1 MGKKAL
7 LGLIFAVIVGYLA
20 WRWFAPAPTQHAPVT
35 RAQPQRAATKPKPVA
50 ARSTPAKRTAAQRPG
65 ARPTPARP
73 VAQQQRLAPEG
84 TFFLLQRASL
94 PIESGVIGFAP
105 GTKVTLVEQVD
116 SVSTVTD
123 GHYQFKVP
131 SSQLTND
138 LDVAAS
144 VASADYTAQA
154 QIAELAARRAQEYS
168 QQQRDAFIAS
178 EKEKAE
184 KKTGKKAPRRPP
196 SPKPKR

>member
-7 LGLIFAVIVGYLA
+7 LGIIFAVIVGYLA
-20 WRWFAPAPTQHAPVT
+20 WRWFAPAPTQHVPVNP
-35 RAQPQRAATKPKPVA
+35 AQTQRTPTKPKPMA
-50 ARSTPAKRTAAQRPG
+50 ARSTPVKREVAK
-65 ARPTPARP
+65 PTPARP

-94 PIESGVIGFAP
+94 PIDSGVIGFAP
-105 GTKVTLVEQVD
+105 GTKVTLVEQAD

-123 GHYQFKVP
+123 GEYQFKVP

-138 LDVAAS
+138 LDLAAS
-144 VASADYTAQA
+144 VAKADYTTQA
-154 QIAELAARRAQEYS
+154 QIVESTAKQAQEYS

-178 EKEKAE
+178 EKEKTQ
-184 KKTGKKAPRRPP
+184 KKTGKKTPRRTA
-196 SPKPKR
+196 SPTPKR

>member
-7 LGLIFAVIVGYLA
+7 LGIIFAVIVGYLA
-20 WRWFAPAPTQHAPVT
+20 WRWFAPAPTQHVPVKP
-35 RAQPQRAATKPKPVA
+35 AQTQRTSTTPKPMA
-50 ARSTPAKRTAAQRPG
+50 ARSTPVKREVAK
-65 ARPTPARP
+65 PTPARP

-94 PIESGVIGFAP
+94 PIDSGVIGFAP
-105 GTKVTLVEQVD
+105 GTKVTLVEQAD

-123 GHYQFKVP
+123 GEYQFKVP

-138 LDVAAS
+138 MDLAAS
-144 VASADYTAQA
+144 VAKADYTTQA
-154 QIAELAARRAQEYS
+154 QIAESTAKRAQEYS

-178 EKEKAE
+178 EKEKAQ
-184 KKTGKKAPRRPP
+184 KKTAKKTPPRAA
-196 SPKPKR
+196 SPAPKR